1 MVQVGIVAICQFGG
15 KFVSNNDGSMS
26 YGGGDAH
33 AIDLNPDL
41 TLDDFKS
48 EITSLFDI
56 DMSTMSIK
64 YFLPNNRQTL
74 ITISS
79 DRDLQRMIDFHGSST
94 TVDVYILDKANS
106 SFSIQD
112 KWQPFNCFRYLNKCP
127 WSQCQTSET
136 MIRGTPSF
144 PSLMH
149 TDDDGQGKVVA
160 IENVGTRSDLSSR
173 FSIQNGIVEF
183 STKRH

>member
-33 AIDLNPDL
+33 AIDLNHDL

-56 DMSTMSIK
+56 DMSAMSIK

-94 TVDVYILDKANS
+94 TVDVYILDKGNS
-106 SFSIQD
+106 RYNAP
-112 KWQPFNCFRYLNKCP
+112 QPVINTSVVSCP
-127 WSQCQTSET
+127 QTG
-136 MIRGTPSF
+136 RFLTP
-144 PSLMH
+144 L
-149 TDDDGQGKVVA
+149 VWV
-160 IENVGTRSDLSSR
+160 L
-173 FSIQNGIVEF
+173 
-183 STKRH
+183 